1 MTVSTRFPY
10 RAALCACALPLAIT
24 LAVTLTISTSG
35 CVLQGAPPLDTSIL
49 IPGNGVTIY
58 AAGDIAECKKTK
70 PADTA
75 AAQTAAL
82 IDAALGADRDAAV
95 LGLGDNVYPAGSSL
109 DFRDCYAPT
118 WGRFKTRT
126 HPAPGNHEYYTAGA
140 AGYFDYFGAAAGP
153 EQRGYYSFDLG
164 QWHVLSLNSNLKAEQ
179 HQAQLAWL
187 KADLAQHKTRCALAY
202 WHHPLYSSGGHG
214 NNEHMRDVWQVLQ
227 GADVEVVLVGHDH
240 DYERFAPQ
248 DDQGRR
254 DDMHGIREIVVG
266 TGGAELESF
275 LLPRFNR
282 EAANDAT
289 HGVLK
294 MVLKPSGYEWEF
306 LPVGGGRFTDRGAA
320 FCH

>member
-10 RAALCACALPLAIT
+10 RAALFAYALPLALTLAIT
-24 LAVTLTISTSG
+24 LTLGTAG
-35 CVLQGAPPLDTSIL
+35 CVLQSAPPADTSIL

-70 PADTA
+70 PADTG

-82 IDAALGADRDAAV
+82 INAALGADQDAAI
-95 LGLGDNVYPAGSSL
+95 LSMGDNVYPAGSAPE
-109 DFRDCYAPT
+109 FRDCYAPT
-118 WGRFKTRT
+118 WGSFKART
-126 HPAPGNHEYYTAGA
+126 YPAPGNHEYYTAGA
-140 AGYFDYFGAAAGP
+140 TGYFDYFGAAAGP
-153 EQRGYYSFDLG
+153 GQRGYYSFDLG
-164 QWHVLSLNSNLKAEQ
+164 QWHLLSLNSNLKAEQ

-214 NNEHMRDVWQVLQ
+214 NNDHMRDVWQVLQ
-227 GADVEVVLVGHDH
+227 AADVEVVLAGHDH

-248 DDQGRR
+248 DDQGQR
-254 DDMHGIREIVVG
+254 DDTHGIREIVVG
-266 TGGAELESF
+266 TGGAELEGF
-275 LLPRFNR
+275 LLPRFHR

-294 MVLKPSGYEWEF
+294 MILKPSGYEWEF

-320 FCH
+320 LCH